1 MLEFYAIMPNR
12 FGGNEMLE
20 VYVFVEKKKSLFMKI
35 LTVVL
40 FLAGAYFMYAT
51 LVGLF
56 IFFAVAIPF
65 LAIAWYLHTKQVE
78 FEYSYF
84 DGEFR
89 FAKIFNKQKR
99 KDLRG
104 YNIEDVIVLAPEGD
118 RSLYNYEKNP
128 QVKTR
133 DLSSGYK
140 NEGKVYCLVAKTEES
155 YEMTR
160 FEPDEKYLDAV
171 CVKYRQKVVR

>member
-1 MLEFYAIMPNR
+1 
-12 FGGNEMLE
+12 MLE

-35 LTVVL
+35 FTAFL

-51 LVGLF
+51 LVGLI
-56 IFFAVAIPF
+56 IFFAIAVPL

-84 DGEFR
+84 DGDFR

-104 YNIEDVIVLAPEGD
+104 YEIEDVIVIAPEGD
-118 RSLYNYEKNP
+118 RSLHNYERNP

-133 DLSSGYK
+133 DLTSGYK
-140 NEGKVYCLVAKTEES
+140 NEGKVYCLVAKTEER
-155 YEMTR
+155 YEMTKL
-160 FEPDEKYLDAV
+160 EPDEKYLDAV

>member
-1 MLEFYAIMPNR
+1 
-12 FGGNEMLE
+12 MLE
-20 VYVFVEKKKSLFMKI
+20 VYVLVEKKKSLFMKI
-35 LTVVL
+35 MTVL
-40 FLAGAYFMYAT
+40 MFLIGAYFLYAT
-51 LVGLF
+51 FVGLF

-65 LAIAWYLHTKQVE
+65 LAIAWYLHTKYTE

-104 YNIEDVIVLAPEGD
+104 YNVEDVIVIAPEGD
-118 RSLYNYEKNP
+118 RSLHNYKENN

-133 DLSSGYK
+133 DLTSGYGK
-140 NEGKVYCLVAKTEES
+140 GKVYWLVAKTEER
-155 YEMTR
+155 YEVTK

-171 CVKYRQKVVR
+171 CIKYRQKVIR

>member
-1 MLEFYAIMPNR
+1 
-12 FGGNEMLE
+12 MLE

-35 LTVVL
+35 LTVLL
-40 FLAGAYFMYAT
+40 FLIGLYFMYAT

-56 IFFAVAIPF
+56 IFFAVAVPF

-84 DGEFR
+84 DGDFR
-89 FAKIFNKQKR
+89 FAKVFNKQKR

-104 YNIEDVIVLAPEGD
+104 YDIEDVIIIAPEGD
-118 RSLYNYEKNP
+118 RSLHNYEKNP

-140 NEGKVYCLVAKTEES
+140 NEGKVYCLVAKTEER
-155 YEMTR
+155 YEMTK
-160 FEPDEKYLDAV
+160 FEPDDKYLDAV
-171 CVKYRQKVVR
+171 CMKYRQKVVRK

>member
-1 MLEFYAIMPNR
+1 
-12 FGGNEMLE
+12 MLE
-20 VYVFVEKKKSLFMKI
+20 VYVFVEKKKTLFMKI
-35 LTVVL
+35 LTVLL
-40 FLAGAYFMYAT
+40 FLIGLYFMYAT

-56 IFFAVAIPF
+56 IFFAVAVPF

-84 DGEFR
+84 DGDFR

-104 YNIEDVIVLAPEGD
+104 YDVEDVIVIAPEGD
-118 RSLYNYEKNP
+118 RSLHNYMKNP

-140 NEGKVYCLVAKTEES
+140 NEGKVYCLVAKTEER
-155 YEMTR
+155 YEMTK
-160 FEPDEKYLDAV
+160 FEPDDKYLDAV

>member
-1 MLEFYAIMPNR
+1 
-12 FGGNEMLE
+12 MLE
-20 VYVFVEKKKSLFMKI
+20 VYVFVEKKKSLMMKI
-35 LTVVL
+35 LIAFL

-51 LVGLF
+51 LVGLI
-56 IFFAVAIPF
+56 IFFAIAVPL
-65 LAIAWYLHTKQVE
+65 LAGAWYLHTKQVE

-84 DGEFR
+84 DGDFR
-89 FAKIFNKQKR
+89 FAKIYNKQKR

-104 YNIEDVIVLAPEGD
+104 YDVEDVIVIAPEGD
-118 RSLYNYEKNP
+118 RSLHKYEKNP

-140 NEGKVYCLVAKTEES
+140 NEGKVYCLVAKTEER
-155 YEMTR
+155 YEMTK

>member
-1 MLEFYAIMPNR
+1 
-12 FGGNEMLE
+12 MLE
-20 VYVFVEKKKSLFMKI
+20 VYVFVDKKKSIGMKI
-35 LTVVL
+35 LTTLLFVV
-40 FLAGAYFMYAT
+40 GAYFLYAA
-51 LVGLF
+51 LCGLLL
-56 IFFAVAIPF
+56 FFAVGVPF

-104 YNIEDVIVLAPEGD
+104 YNVEDVIVIAPEGD
-118 RSLYNYEKNP
+118 RSLHNYANNP

-133 DLSSGYK
+133 DLTSGKK
-140 NEGKVYCLVAKTEES
+140 NNGTVYCLVAKTEEQ
-155 YEMTR
+155 YEMTK

-171 CVKYRQKVVR
+171 CIKYRQKVVR

>member
-1 MLEFYAIMPNR
+1 MLEFCAIMPNR
-12 FGGNEMLE
+12 FGGRDMFE
-20 VYVFVEKKKSLFMKI
+20 VYVLVEKKKSLFLKI
-35 LTVVL
+35 LTVL
-40 FLAGAYFMYAT
+40 FFLIGAYFLYAT
-51 LVGLF
+51 FVGLF

-65 LAIAWYLHTKQVE
+65 LALGWYFHTKQME

-104 YNIEDVIVLAPEGD
+104 YNVEDVIIIAPEGD
-118 RSLYNYEKNP
+118 RSLHNYEKNP

-140 NEGKVYCLVAKTEES
+140 NEGKVYCLVAKTEER
-155 YEMTR
+155 YEMTK

-171 CVKYRQKVVR
+171 CIKYRQKVIR